1 MVFGKLVGLTVLFFR
16 LLFVPPGYRLP
27 LVETQYVVTQKTRA
41 NPIDSTQ
48 HTERLYLVPRLSLWL
63 LPCILV
69 LLPQS
74 NLADTIIFY
83 DLSDTVTVSVTTQI
97 EK

>member
-1 MVFGKLVGLTVLFFR
+1 MWLGRKRARTPLTALCI
-16 LLFVPPGYRLP
+16 P
-27 LVETQYVVTQKTRA
+27 Q
-41 NPIDSTQ
+41 
-48 HTERLYLVPRLSLWL
+48 RLYLVPRLSLWL